1 MTIAIVANEAQ
12 KTEILSC
19 KTVPKEVTLHFIDKI
34 ENEYF
39 SDYDAAFFL
48 DTNLSGLKDLRSFNI
63 PVIINSVTD
72 TLRELELPSNFSRI
86 NGWDGFLGRN
96 IYEIASNDFS
106 LSRKIFEMLQ
116 WQIIEVKDDPG
127 LIAARVISMIINE
140 AYFALQ
146 DNLSSEEEIDVA
158 MKYGTNYPL
167 GPFEWIEKIGPV
179 NVYSLLQ
186 KLSITDNRYEA
197 APLLIEKIPVSDR

>member
-19 KTVPKEVTLHFIDKI
+19 KTVAKEVTLHFIDKPA
-34 ENEYF
+34 NEDF
-39 SDYDAAFFL
+39 SDYDGAFYL
-48 DTNLSGLKDLRSFNI
+48 DTDLSGLQDLRPFNI

-116 WQIIEVKDDPG
+116 WQIIEVKDEPG

-146 DNLSSEEEIDVA
+146 DNLSSEKEMDAA

-179 NVYSLLQ
+179 KVYSLLQ
-186 KLSITDNRYEA
+186 KLSITDKRYEV